1 MQSVKIMSKQP
12 EKGEWGTK
20 LTISSTSIKT
30 VQDRINATI
39 DSQTDKN

>member
-12 EKGEWGTK
+12 KKRECGTK

-39 DSQTDKN
+39 DCQTD